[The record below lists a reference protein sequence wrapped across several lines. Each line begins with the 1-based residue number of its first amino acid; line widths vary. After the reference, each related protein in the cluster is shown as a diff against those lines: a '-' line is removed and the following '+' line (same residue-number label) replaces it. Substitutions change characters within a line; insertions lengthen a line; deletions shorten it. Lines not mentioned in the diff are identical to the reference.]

1 MDAFSLVL
9 GSLLGGLVGWA
20 FSSASSKQRDAGA
33 KRHRVNKTQEELLKM
48 VEEAKDYRESSFTDV
63 LQSVMFRVLG
73 VAAIMMLVVILAQ
86 SLG

>member
-20 FSSASSKQRDAGA
+20 FSSASSKQKDASS
-33 KRHRVNKTQEELLKM
+33 KRNRVSQTQEEMLKM

-63 LQSVMFRVLG
+63 VQSFMFRALG
-73 VAAIMMLVVILAQ
+73 FAAIMMLAVILVQ
-86 SLG
+86 SLS